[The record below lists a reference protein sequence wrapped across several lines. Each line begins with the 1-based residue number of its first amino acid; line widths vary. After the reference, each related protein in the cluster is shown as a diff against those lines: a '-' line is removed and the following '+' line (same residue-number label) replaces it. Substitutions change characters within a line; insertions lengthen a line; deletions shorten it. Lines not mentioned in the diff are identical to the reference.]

1 MSQLTSIDVEAVPE
15 SNKYENNEF
24 DENANFRLKN
34 SPQKED
40 SYAGCG
46 SDQTVSEINGE
57 QRYEDELIELKKQL
71 D

>member
-1 MSQLTSIDVEAVPE
+1 MSQLTSIDFQAIPE
-15 SNKYENNEF
+15 SIKYENKEF
-24 DENANFRLKN
+24 DKNANFRLKD

-40 SYAGCG
+40 SYAGSG

>member
-1 MSQLTSIDVEAVPE
+1 VSQLTSIDVEAVPE

>member
-1 MSQLTSIDVEAVPE
+1 MSQLTSIDFEAVPE

-24 DENANFRLKN
+24 DKNANFRLKD

-40 SYAGCG
+40 SYAGSG